1 MSLCKE
7 KKIMKSLCGAN
18 CDECKMKDEC
28 KGCESTCGRPFGGRC
43 VAAEYIKT
51 GGRAAYDE
59 FKNKLLREIN
69 ELLKCEGLPQAD
81 ALYEL
86 LGAVVNL
93 EYPIPSGG
101 TVKLLD
107 DKNVYLGTQIE
118 FADMGVCYGVV
129 ADMGFILV
137 CSYSVDGSQ
146 PEIVV
151 YKRR

>member
-1 MSLCKE
+1 
-7 KKIMKSLCGAN
+7 MKSLCGIN
-18 CDECKMKDEC
+18 CDECQMKNEC
-28 KGCESTCGRPFGGRC
+28 KGCEATCGHPFGGRC

-59 FKNKLLREIN
+59 FKNKLLGEIN
-69 ELLKCEGLPQAD
+69 GLLNGEGLPLVD
-81 ALYEL
+81 RLNEL
-86 LGAVVNL
+86 SGAFVNL

-107 DKNVYLGTQIE
+107 DKNIYLGTQIE

-137 CSYSVDGSQ
+137 CSFSVDGSQ
-146 PEIVV
+146 PELLI

>member
-1 MSLCKE
+1 
-7 KKIMKSLCGAN
+7 MKSLCGAN

-28 KGCESTCGRPFGGRC
+28 KGCEATCGHPFGGRC

-59 FKNKLLREIN
+59 FKNKLLGEIN
-69 ELLKCEGLPQAD
+69 GLLNGEGLPLVD
-81 ALYEL
+81 RLNEL
-86 LGAVVNL
+86 SGAIVNL

-107 DKNVYLGTQIE
+107 DKNIYLGTQIE
-118 FADMGVCYGVV
+118 F

-146 PEIVV
+146 PEIVI